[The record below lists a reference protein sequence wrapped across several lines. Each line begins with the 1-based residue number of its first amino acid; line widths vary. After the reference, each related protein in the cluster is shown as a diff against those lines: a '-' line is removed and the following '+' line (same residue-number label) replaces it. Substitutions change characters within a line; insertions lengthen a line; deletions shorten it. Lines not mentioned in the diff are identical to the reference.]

1 MQLTMFNTTIWISL
15 LLMHLLTKWDIT
27 FYLYPL
33 ILLYVWAMAEVVGS
47 AHIKQI
53 KFGISQGLIYGY
65 KYNEMLFYQD
75 IITIRC
81 YKNNKVRHHILSLPP
96 HIIFW
101 ILFGQIKGMMY
112 LCKWYSASRHNCS
125 SEFGKSSS
133 RFALSLHIETNI
145 YRKWLNRQIIIC
157 YIVVGMVVW

>member
-1 MQLTMFNTTIWISL
+1 MIHCMPTGSTAWSICEPRCRHSCPGQNRRSQN
-15 LLMHLLTKWDIT
+15 HNSNHR
-27 FYLYPL
+27 Y
-33 ILLYVWAMAEVVGS
+33 ILHVRRRWW
-47 AHIKQI
+47 HPPH
-53 KFGISQGLIYGY
+53 SQGLIYGY

-81 YKNNKVRHHILSLPP
+81 YKNNKVRHHILSLLP
-96 HIIFW
+96 HIIFC

-145 YRKWLNRQIIIC
+145 YRKWLNRQITIC
-157 YIVVGMVVW
+157 PASAGMAVW